1 MKKKLLYCGF
11 LVLLCYL
18 NLAAQP
24 AIILYNPP
32 RADSVWG
39 ITGNTWF
46 YNDTG
51 QDTLDLAAI
60 RQQQFVP
67 IPLIYTGL
75 IRPRYAV
82 NTNWLR
88 FSIDNKNIA
97 DTIRLYFNCNP
108 HQFVSMFT
116 GGKAMAAP
124 VYPVMAEEKHFLLT
138 IPPQAQDTFYVKIV
152 ERINYLSSI
161 TPRLQATDAAAHSFT
176 QQAGD
181 GAFLLTVMSMALGC
195 LVFMALFA
203 LYQFILEKDKSFLFY
218 VAYVLCALYVWLVIG
233 NTRFNLQVGFLQQ
246 QHFHIPVS
254 SGIAFFYTLFIVH
267 ILQLKTSHPVKW
279 QVLKILLLLII
290 LETAVEVYE
299 NFTGV
304 FIFTSSFYYHYILPL
319 PNNLVNLFLLYV
331 LITSKSPIKK
341 YLLAGLILL
350 ILFLFVFS
358 NFVYFIPGLPPGIS
372 VFANFPPFWGL
383 MGVTAEAFCF
393 ALALAYKS
401 KLVKEERNKLQQQY
415 TTELQQKLAE
425 QKLTLDTQFEHLQ
438 LQQAK
443 QLETAFEKKLAE
455 TEMAALRAQMNPHF
469 IFNCLNSIKL
479 YTLENDAETASD
491 YLTKFSRLIRLV
503 LENSKSE
510 KVFLSREIETLRL
523 YIELEMMRFKDKL
536 TYEMTIASSVDEQY
550 LEVPPLL
557 LQPYI
562 ENAIWHG
569 LMHKKEGGKV
579 TIQFIQPAEH
589 LLEVVITDNGI
600 GREKAAALKSKASNR
615 HKSFGINM
623 TQERLQVINQLYDI
637 ETKVTI
643 IDLYDV
649 AQVPTGTRVII
660 LIPV

>member
-1 MKKKLLYCGF
+1 MNKRF
-11 LVLLCYL
+11 LSVVVFILLCHL
-18 NLAAQP
+18 KLAAQP
-24 AIILYNPP
+24 AIVLYGAPSP
-32 RADSVWG
+32 DSVWT

-46 YNDTG
+46 YDDAG
-51 QDTLDLAAI
+51 RDTLDFTSI
-60 RQQQFVP
+60 RRQPFSF
-67 IPLIYTGL
+67 IPRAYLGL
-75 IRPRYAV
+75 VRPASAV

-88 FSIDNKNIA
+88 FSISNQHST
-97 DTIRLYFNCNP
+97 DTIQLYFNCNP

-116 GGKAMAAP
+116 VGQAVVKP
-124 VYPVMAEEKHFLLT
+124 FYPIMAEEKHFLLT
-138 IPPQAQDTFYVKIV
+138 IPPQVQDTFYVKIV
-152 ERINYLSSI
+152 ERINYLSPIS
-161 TPRLQATDAAAHSFT
+161 PRLQAPGAAANSFT
-176 QQAGD
+176 KQAGD

-195 LVFMALFA
+195 LVFMTLFA
-203 LYQFILEKDKSFLFY
+203 LYQFILEKDKTFLFY
-218 VAYVLCALYVWLVIG
+218 VAYVLCAVYVWLVIG

-254 SGIAFFYTLFIVH
+254 SGIAFFYTLFIAH
-267 ILQLKTSHPVKW
+267 ILELRTNNPVKW
-279 QVLKILLLLII
+279 QILKVLLLCII

-299 NFTGV
+299 NFTGS
-304 FIFTSSFYYHYILPL
+304 FIFSSSFYYHYILPL
-319 PNNLVNLFLLYV
+319 PNNLINLFLLYV
-331 LITSKSPIKK
+331 LITSKSPLKK
-341 YLLAGLILL
+341 YLLAGVILL

-383 MGVTAEAFCF
+383 IGVTAEAFCF
-393 ALALAYKS
+393 AMALAYKG
-401 KLVKEERNKLQQQY
+401 KLVKEERNNLQQQY
-415 TTELQQKLAE
+415 TVELQQKLAA
-425 QKLTLDTQFEHLQ
+425 QKLALDTQFQHLQ

-479 YTLENDAETASD
+479 YTIENDAETASN

-510 KVFLSREIETLRL
+510 KIILSREIETLRL

-536 TYEMTIASSVDEQY
+536 VYELTIEPTVDQEY

-557 LQPYI
+557 VQPYI

-579 TIQFIQPAEH
+579 IIQFTQPAEH

-600 GREKAAALKSKASNR
+600 GREKAAVLKSKESNR
-615 HKSFGINM
+615 HKSFGIKM
-623 TQERLQVINQLYDI
+623 TNERLQVINQLYDI
-637 ETKVTI
+637 QTKVTI
-643 IDLYDV
+643 TDLYNADHLP
-649 AQVPTGTRVII
+649 AGTRVVIQ
-660 LIPV
+660 IPV